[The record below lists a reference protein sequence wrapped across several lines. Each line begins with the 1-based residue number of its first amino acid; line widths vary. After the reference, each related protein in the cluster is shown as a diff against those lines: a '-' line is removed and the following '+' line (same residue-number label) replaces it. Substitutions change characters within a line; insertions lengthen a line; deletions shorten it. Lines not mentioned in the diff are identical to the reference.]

1 MSSKMRM
8 GKPRRRQRKLDA
20 IARKEEKI
28 AALEKQ
34 LKEQNEMD
42 GRGFN
47 PIKQANPGVLESAI
61 SRKKTAVRRKKR
73 KLGIEDDED

>member
-8 GKPRRRQRKLDA
+8 GKPKRRQRKLDA

-28 AALEKQ
+28 KALGEQ
-34 LKEQNEMD
+34 LEEPQVMT

-47 PIKQANPGVLESAI
+47 PVKQANPGVINAAI
-61 SRKKTAVRRKKR
+61 KRKKTAIKRKKK
-73 KLGIEDDED
+73 KLGIKD

>member
-8 GKPRRRQRKLDA
+8 GKPKRRQRKLDA

-28 AALEKQ
+28 KALEEQ
-34 LKEQNEMD
+34 LEEPQVMT

-47 PIKQANPGVLESAI
+47 PIKRANPGVIEAAI
-61 SRKKTAVRRKKR
+61 KRKKTAVKRKKR
-73 KLGIEDDED
+73 KLGIKD

>member
-1 MSSKMRM
+1 MSSKIRM

-34 LKEQNEMD
+34 LEEPQVMT

-47 PIKQANPGVLESAI
+47 PIKQANPGVTEAAI
-61 SRKKTAVRRKKR
+61 KRKKAAVKRKKR
-73 KLGIEDDED
+73 KLGIKD

>member
-20 IARKEEKI
+20 IQRKEEKI
-28 AALEKQ
+28 AALEQQ

-61 SRKKTAVRRKKR
+61 SRKKTAVKRKKR
-73 KLGIEDDED
+73 KLGIEVDED

>member
-1 MSSKMRM
+1 M

-34 LKEQNEMD
+34 LEEPQVMT

-47 PIKQANPGVLESAI
+47 PIKQANPGVTEAAI
-61 SRKKTAVRRKKR
+61 KRKKAAVKRKKR
-73 KLGIEDDED
+73 KLGIKD